1 LQTKLLIHNASELE
15 NAMDVSKVSDI
26 KMSASSAV
34 TFWQPKEM
42 DVSCVHAE
50 FVLVQ

>member
-1 LQTKLLIHNASELE
+1 
-15 NAMDVSKVSDI
+15 MGVSKVYDF

-42 DVSCVHAE
+42 DVSCVHTDIE